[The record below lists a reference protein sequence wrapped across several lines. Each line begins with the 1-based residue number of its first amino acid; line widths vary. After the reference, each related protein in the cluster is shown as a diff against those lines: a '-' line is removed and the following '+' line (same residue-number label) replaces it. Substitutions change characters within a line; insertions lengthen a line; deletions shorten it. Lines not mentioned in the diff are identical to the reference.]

1 VLHIPSYVE
10 DKEDLKIIEADWR
23 KYFHLYPLQS
33 GSGKKTSNER
43 DSDPGGTYEMVPV
56 KENE

>member
-1 VLHIPSYVE
+1 ME